1 MKISQ
6 IGSFGE
12 NKKCSKPPTRKSIS
26 PNSWFTQAS
35 TRVEFRTPSAASSVD
50 PSNGNEQKLYQYEGF
65 HKWGY
70 PKMHG
75 L

>member
-1 MKISQ
+1 MFQTTNQKVDFPKFLVYHGWSPQ
-6 IGSFGE
+6 IL
-12 NKKCSKPPTRKSIS
+12 
-26 PNSWFTQAS
+26 TQAS